1 MMKVF
6 NILCK
11 IFHEFQYVFIVL
23 IDALRKSFQENL
35 KKIWRDF
42 INYKM
47 INKLY
52 KELNLLLSMP
62 NVLIA
67 HAI

>member
-1 MMKVF
+1 MEDLILGQILMMKVF

-35 KKIWRDF
+35 KKI
-42 INYKM
+42 
-47 INKLY
+47 
-52 KELNLLLSMP
+52 
-62 NVLIA
+62 
-67 HAI
+67 